1 MSYKKLKDI
10 WAIKEEYRNIT
21 GQFGIAPSDVKEN
34 YKKSDITRGAQHGK
48 CRTKCSPSA
57 PPWCSQWQ
65 EIDKVGCWHPY
76 GRGSQ
81 LHGYPTFRTYPGIS
95 PKKAIIIDMV
105 QDRTI
110 PETCD
115 DCAPQTVVLWLQPN
129 SNLNTQ
135 DVTLTNKG
143 IIKNYGTITA
153 NRWGGII
160 INNGTIINYGS
171 GKINIVG
178 ILINYGIIINYG
190 TITVKTLDGDIGEI
204 TNNGSI
210 INNSLINNKGGIITN
225 GSLSPTLPPPPFPP
239 PPPPFSAPG
248 ADGSLSPTLPQPP
261 FSAPPPPDSNGQ
273 LTKGITNNGTINID
287 DADDDYGDKIE
298 GIFNNWGS
306 VSNNVSAAA
315 AILGNGH
322 VTCKS
327 WSRWFGNCPKSI
339 GTKRVAH
346 TCTCTAC
353 PPPGI
358 VLPNNGAC
366 CIDNK
371 TCELSQNRVN
381 WTPEGCNGSGNT
393 WCWRASWA
401 PNCPHYSLTR
411 PFPSEPPC

>member
-1 MSYKKLKDI
+1 MSFKKLKDT
-10 WAIKEEYRNIT
+10 WTIKEEYRNIT
-21 GQFGIAPSDVKEN
+21 GQFGIAPSDIKEN
-34 YKKSDITRGAQHGK
+34 YKKSDITCPA
-48 CRTKCSPSA
+48 PA

-65 EIDKVGCWHPY
+65 EKDKVGCWYPY
-76 GRGSQ
+76 GSGMAGRF
-81 LHGYPTFRTYPGIS
+81 HDYPTFITYPGIRT
-95 PKKAIIIDMV
+95 IDMV
-105 QDRTI
+105 RGRTI

-115 DCAPQTVVLWLQPN
+115 DCAPETVVLWLQPN

-143 IIKNYGTITA
+143 IINNHGTITA
-153 NRWGGII
+153 GRGGGII
-160 INNGTIINYGS
+160 INNGTIINHRS
-171 GKINIVG
+171 GKITIVG
-178 ILINYGIIINYG
+178 KLHNHGTIINYG
-190 TITVKTLDGDIGEI
+190 TITILQRGGDIGEI

-210 INNSLINNKGGIITN
+210 INNGIINNKGGIITN
-225 GSLSPTLPPPPFPP
+225 GSLSPTLPP
-239 PPPPFSAPG
+239 
-248 ADGSLSPTLPQPP
+248 PP

-287 DADDDYGDKIE
+287 DAVDIYGHKIV

-306 VSNNVSAAA
+306 VSNNET
-315 AILGNGH
+315 ILSNGYIN
-322 VTCKS
+322 CKS

-339 GTKRVAH
+339 GTKRP
-346 TCTCTAC
+346 TSKPCPCTAC

-371 TCELSQNRVN
+371 TCEVSSDGVN
-381 WTPEGCNGSGNT
+381 WKPEGCNGSGGAAAPNT